1 LTGRSTKDGIAT
13 NGSEG
18 EARRFGLGL
27 PNAFPLGEPNLDFLR
42 FAERAEALG
51 YDALWAGDHVVFHI
65 PRFEIFTVLAA
76 VATKTRRMMIGPGVL
91 LLCLRNPVHV
101 AQTVATLDHL
111 SAGRFAL
118 GVGVGGEHVKEF
130 EASGVP
136 RNERGARTDEGLAI
150 VRKLLTEREVD
161 YAGRFWQLRGISIE
175 LRPRRLPP
183 VWVGGRV
190 EATFRRVV
198 THGDAWFPGFVTP
211 EAYREGLRRIDA
223 LCREAG
229 RDPATITRGL
239 YLFVSVD
246 TDSARAS
253 RQAEDF
259 LSRNYNM
266 PFAPFARYVVA
277 GRPQECIEAVRR
289 YLQAGATHLT
299 VRFASVEPLRQ
310 LELWSA
316 EVLPALRQ
324 IQAS

>member
-1 LTGRSTKDGIAT
+1 MIAT
-13 NGSEG
+13 NGSDAPRSVGATG

-42 FAERAEALG
+42 FAERAETLG

-76 VATKTRRMMIGPGVL
+76 VATKTRRVTIGPGVL

-101 AQTVATLDHL
+101 AQTVATLDHI
-111 SAGRFAL
+111 SAGRFVL

-130 EASGVP
+130 EASGVS
-136 RNERGARTDEGLAI
+136 RKERGARTDEGLAI

-161 YAGRFWQLRGISIE
+161 YTGRFWQLRGISIE
-175 LRPRRLPP
+175 LRPRRRPP

-198 THGDAWFPGFVTP
+198 AHGDAWFPGFVTP
-211 EAYREGLRRIDA
+211 EAYREGLGRIDV

-229 RDPATITRGL
+229 RDLATITRGL
-239 YLFVSVD
+239 YLFVSVA
-246 TDSARAS
+246 TDSGRAR
-253 RQAEDF
+253 RQAEEF

-266 PFAPFARYVVA
+266 PFAPFERYVVT

-289 YLQAGATHLT
+289 YLDAGATHLT
-299 VRFASVEPLRQ
+299 VRFATAEPLPQ

-316 EVLPALRQ
+316 EVLPALRTMPPH
-324 IQAS
+324 